1 MFSNPGD
8 KMKTIAIVNFVIG
21 LIVSVVLAIIL
32 ISKGNDLNS
41 SYVTKGSGDILFWL
55 GIVTGVLGIVVSLTV
70 SLTIATLGS
79 ISESIDSLVY
89 YARKQEY
96 NDNLKDTWVCKNCGE
111 KSTSSAVFCASCGE
125 HK

>member
-1 MFSNPGD
+1 MFDNPGD

-41 SYVTKGSGDILFWL
+41 SYVTKGSGDILFWS
-55 GIVTGVLGIVVSLTV
+55 GIVIGVLGIVVSLTV

-89 YARKQEY
+89 FARKQEY
-96 NDNLKDTWVCKNCGE
+96 NGILKDTWVCKNCGG
-111 KSTSSAVFCASCGE
+111 KNASSAVFCSSCGE
-125 HK
+125 RK

>member
-1 MFSNPGD
+1 MFDNPGD
-8 KMKTIAIVNFVIG
+8 KMKTIAMVNFVIG

-41 SYVTKGSGDILFWL
+41 SYVTKGSGDILFWS

-70 SLTIATLGS
+70 SFTIATLGS

-89 YARKQEY
+89 FARKQEY

-111 KSTSSAVFCASCGE
+111 KNTSSAVFCASCGD

>member
-1 MFSNPGD
+1 MFDNPGD

-41 SYVTKGSGDILFWL
+41 SYVTKGSGDILFWS

-89 YARKQEY
+89 FARKQEY

-111 KSTSSAVFCASCGE
+111 NNTLKSVFCASCGE

>member
-1 MFSNPGD
+1 MFDNPGD
-8 KMKTIAIVNFVIG
+8 KMKTIAKVNFVIG

-89 YARKQEY
+89 FARKQEY
-96 NDNLKDTWVCKNCGE
+96 NDNLKDTWVCKNCGG
-111 KSTSSAVFCASCGE
+111 KNASSAVFCSSCGE
-125 HK
+125 RK